1 MKHTIHVPGTRCTLT
16 CNIENVPKIQTK
28 LIKCTG
34 KHRAI
39 KIKTADS
46 RKFPLYGSA
55 MTTARYVQRYFELNN
70 TLIHSSDYFEP
81 LSTRSQEWPQE
92 PLHEV
97 LDDAE
102 GSPPTYDF
110 AASESLPAWLTD
122 GIPPSWLT
130 RG

>member
-1 MKHTIHVPGTRCTLT
+1 MKYTIHVPGTRCTLT

-46 RKFPLYGSA
+46 RMFPLYGTA
-55 MTTARYVQRYFELNN
+55 MTTARYVKRYFELNN

-81 LSTRSQEWPQE
+81 LSTRPQEWPQE
-92 PLHEV
+92 PLYEEIKEDQGDT
-97 LDDAE
+97 L
-102 GSPPTYDF
+102 SYD
-110 AASESLPAWLTD
+110 S
-122 GIPPSWLT
+122 
-130 RG
+130 